1 VRKRLKFEEKKEGL
15 RMNEDGKQ
23 TTDKK
28 QWEYLTSTRW
38 AKKKL
43 KTAVD
48 EHVTITHAEIAFY
61 KAS

>member
-1 VRKRLKFEEKKEGL
+1 
-15 RMNEDGKQ
+15 MNEDGKQ